1 MYSTEYDLM
10 VAEDRFREL
19 EAQMREI
26 NIARAIQ
33 ARNGGSPSLLD
44 RLVALAGRGA
54 QSLMPHRKVGAA
66 A

>member
-33 ARNGGSPSLLD
+33 AQNSGSPSLFE
-44 RLVALAGRGA
+44 RLVALVGRTTHA
-54 QSLMPHRKVGAA
+54 AMPHGKVGAA

>member
-19 EAQMREI
+19 EAEMREI
-26 NIARAIQ
+26 NMARAIR
-33 ARNGGSPSLLD
+33 ARSTGHPTLLD
-44 RLVALAGRGA
+44 RLVALVGRGA
-54 QSLMPHRKVGAA
+54 HTLMPHRKVGAA

>member
-26 NIARAIQ
+26 NFARAIQ
-33 ARNGGSPSLLD
+33 ARGDSSPSLFE
-44 RLVALAGRGA
+44 RLVTLAGVART
-54 QSLMPHRKVGAA
+54 R
-66 A
+66 

>member
-1 MYSTEYDLM
+1 M

-26 NIARAIQ
+26 NLARSIQ
-33 ARNGGSPSLLD
+33 ARNGGSPSLFD
-44 RLVALAGRGA
+44 RLFALLGRSTHA
-54 QSLMPHRKVGAA
+54 AMPHGKVGAA